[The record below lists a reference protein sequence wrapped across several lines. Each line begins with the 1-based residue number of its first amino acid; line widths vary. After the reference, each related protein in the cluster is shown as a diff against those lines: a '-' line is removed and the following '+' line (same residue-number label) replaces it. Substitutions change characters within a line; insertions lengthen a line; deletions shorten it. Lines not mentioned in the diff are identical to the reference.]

1 MNTDELRGARAA
13 ALLYVNDCAL
23 LHYDAPQDNTLT
35 RIERVERQHDVDDLK
50 LVSTRAGARD
60 NEGRDAFQIGPR
72 VRLEL

>member
-1 MNTDELRGARAA
+1 MNTDELRGPPAA
-13 ALLYVNDCAL
+13 ALLYVNDRAL
-23 LHYDAPQDNTLT
+23 LHCHAPRENALA

-50 LVSTRAGARD
+50 IVSTRAGARD